1 MANTNKKNS
10 VDKKLEAISGIAQ
23 KDPNEHIELEIM
35 LNLKALYEEAKQGG
49 YSGSFEDYQ
58 KTLSDDDVKK
68 IMLSKGGTVG
78 AKS

>member
-1 MANTNKKNS
+1 MTNTNKRNN
-10 VDKKLEAISGIAQ
+10 VEKKLEAISGIVQ

-58 KTLSDDDVKK
+58 KTLSDKDVKE

>member
-1 MANTNKKNS
+1 MAKVNLNNNR
-10 VDKKLEAISGIAQ
+10 VDKKLEAISGVAQ

-68 IMLSKGGTVG
+68 IMLKNGGRV
-78 AKS
+78 S

>member
-68 IMLSKGGTVG
+68 IMLSKGGKVF
-78 AKS
+78 

>member
-1 MANTNKKNS
+1 MAKANINNNR
-10 VDKKLEAISGIAQ
+10 VDKKLEAISGVAQ

-58 KTLSDDDVKK
+58 KTLSDEDVKK
-68 IMLSKGGTVG
+68 IMLKKGGRV
-78 AKS
+78 S

>member
-1 MANTNKKNS
+1 MAKASINNNRI
-10 VDKKLEAISGIAQ
+10 DKKLEAISGVAQ

-68 IMLSKGGTVG
+68 IMLKNGGRV
-78 AKS
+78 S

>member
-1 MANTNKKNS
+1 MKVNNNR

-58 KTLSDDDVKK
+58 KTLSDEDVKK
-68 IMLSKGGTVG
+68 IMLKKGGRV
-78 AKS
+78 S

>member
-1 MANTNKKNS
+1 MKVNNNR
-10 VDKKLEAISGIAQ
+10 VDKKLEAISGVAQ

-58 KTLSDDDVKK
+58 KTLSDEDVKK
-68 IMLSKGGTVG
+68 IMLKKGGRV
-78 AKS
+78 S

>member
-1 MANTNKKNS
+1 MAKASINNNRI
-10 VDKKLEAISGIAQ
+10 DKKLEAISGVAQ
-23 KDPNEHIELEIM
+23 KDPNEHIELEII

-68 IMLSKGGTVG
+68 IMLKNGGRV
-78 AKS
+78 S

>member
-1 MANTNKKNS
+1 MKVNNNR
-10 VDKKLEAISGIAQ
+10 VDKKLEAISGVAQ

-68 IMLSKGGTVG
+68 IMLKKGGRV
-78 AKS
+78 S

>member
-1 MANTNKKNS
+1 MAKASINNNRI
-10 VDKKLEAISGIAQ
+10 DKKLEAISGVAQ

-35 LNLKALYEEAKQGG
+35 LNLKVLYEEAKQGG

-68 IMLSKGGTVG
+68 IMLKKGGRV
-78 AKS
+78 S

>member
-1 MANTNKKNS
+1 MAKASINNNRI
-10 VDKKLEAISGIAQ
+10 DKKLEAISGVAQ

-58 KTLSDDDVKK
+58 KTLSDEDVKK
-68 IMLSKGGTVG
+68 IMLKKGGRV
-78 AKS
+78 S

>member
-58 KTLSDDDVKK
+58 KTLSDDDVKN

>member
-10 VDKKLEAISGIAQ
+10 VEKKLEAISGVAQ

-58 KTLSDDDVKK
+58 KTLSDKDVKE
-68 IMLSKGGTVG
+68 IMLKNGGKVT
-78 AKS
+78 KN